1 MGIGGDKNAIDF
13 ELRHR
18 QLFQTIVQS
27 AANTAEKRVLVKSEF
42 VNMKTRGRAVSIGPL
57 EYCGNGIPLKT
68 THQLIV

>member
-1 MGIGGDKNAIDF
+1 MGIGGEKNATNT
-13 ELRHR
+13 ELRHQ

-27 AANTAEKRVLVKSEF
+27 AANTADKRALVKSEF

-57 EYCGNGIPLKT
+57 EYCGNGIPLRT